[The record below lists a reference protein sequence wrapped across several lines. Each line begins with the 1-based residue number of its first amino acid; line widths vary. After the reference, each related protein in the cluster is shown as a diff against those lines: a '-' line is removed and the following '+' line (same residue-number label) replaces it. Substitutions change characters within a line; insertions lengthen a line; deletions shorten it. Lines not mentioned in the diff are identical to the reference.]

1 MNGDSIIK
9 AITQQAFSKGRDL
22 ATCFTD
28 MLDAFIDFLSYERL
42 QANGCD
48 VTKVMES
55 IKDDDWFEIFLMWLE
70 WVEEKQRCGRTV
82 DAFDFY
88 EGAVKSKGKADM
100 LGQFYTLMALCNCMA
115 EVIDEEPKE
124 GVVTVLDCAVG
135 SGRTLLGHANT
146 FIKHKRPNVAYYQG
160 GDIDTQS
167 VKMCTI
173 NLAINGLL
181 GRVLIANGLTLE
193 YYGGYE
199 VNEVKYPFWTQSTS
213 IRKLPKPQ
221 GFSKVEDVQR
231 ECNAYMQ
238 LESERKEKLEALYQC
253 RIGNPQPCI
262 SMIPTSVSQVEK
274 AMAEAQIISMSK
286 AMANHFEGTPLKAE
300 VKEEPKQEP
309 QQEEKVEAKEV
320 KPTEAP
326 IENADSKHWVQRSLF
341 D

>member
-1 MNGDSIIK
+1 MASGEEIVKKLTS
-9 AITQQAFSKGRDL
+9 TAFAKGRDL
-22 ATCFTD
+22 STCFSD
-28 MLDAFIDFLSYERL
+28 MLDKFIDFLSYERL
-42 QANGCD
+42 QENGCD
-48 VTKVMES
+48 EVRIMES
-55 IKDDDWFEIFLMWLE
+55 IKDDPWFDIFMMWLE
-70 WVEEKQRCGRTV
+70 WVEEQQRMGRII

-100 LGQFYTLMALCNCMA
+100 LGQFYTPMALCNLMA
-115 EVIDEEPKE
+115 DVIDGEQKE
-124 GVVTVLDCAVG
+124 VVTVLDCAVG

-146 FIKHKRPNVAYYQG
+146 LIKHKRPNVAYYQG

-167 VKMCTI
+167 VKMCTL

-221 GFSKVEDVQR
+221 GFTKVEDVQR
-231 ECNAYMQ
+231 ECNAMMQ

-286 AMANHFEGTPLKAE
+286 AMANHYGITPTPK
-300 VKEEPKQEP
+300 VKEEPK
-309 QQEEKVEAKEV
+309 QEEKVEAKEV

-326 IENADSKHWVQRSLF
+326 KWVQRSLF

>member
-1 MNGDSIIK
+1 MASGE
-9 AITQQAFSKGRDL
+9 AIVKKLTSTAFAKGRDL
-22 ATCFTD
+22 STCFSE
-28 MLDAFIDFLSYERL
+28 MLDKFIDFLSYERL
-42 QANGCD
+42 QENGCD
-48 VTKVMES
+48 EAKVMAS
-55 IKDDDWFEIFLMWLE
+55 IKDDDWFEVFMMWLE
-70 WVEEKQRCGRTV
+70 WVEEQQRMGRII

-100 LGQFYTLMALCNCMA
+100 LGQFYTPMALCDLMA
-115 EVIDEEPKE
+115 DVIDGEQKE
-124 GVVTVLDCAVG
+124 VVTVLDCAVG

-146 FIKHKRPNVAYYQG
+146 LIKHKRPNVAYYQG

-167 VKMCTI
+167 VKMCTL
-173 NLAINGLL
+173 NLAVNGLL

-221 GFSKVEDVQR
+221 GFSKREDVQR

-262 SMIPTSVSQVEK
+262 GMIPTSVSQVEK

-286 AMANHFEGTPLKAE
+286 AMANHYGITPTPVE
-300 VKEEPKQEP
+300 VKEEPKQETKKT
-309 QQEEKVEAKEV
+309 Q
-320 KPTEAP
+320 PTEAP
-326 IENADSKHWVQRSLF
+326 KWVQRSLF